1 MKRIFLATVSLAAVA
16 ALTLPAAAHGSRGMG
31 GKGHPGMMKEQLTN
45 LDADGDG
52 TVSEAEVK
60 AHRDTMFAAMDA
72 NSDGKLTQ
80 DEMTAHHEAMRA
92 EMETKSV
99 DRMFET
105 FDANKDGLISRD
117 EVVAGKEAKRAE
129 MQARRAEREDARGEK
144 ADFKG
149 KHFSRM
155 DKDGDGSISKDEFEG
170 QPMMMF
176 ERFDEDGDGLV
187 VIEDIQVKRGKGEGR
202 RFKWREAPPPPPESE

>member
-16 ALTLPAAAHGSRGMG
+16 AFTLPAAAQGPGGMG
-31 GKGHPGMMKEQLTN
+31 GKGDPAMMKEHLAT

-52 TVSEAEVK
+52 TLSEAEVK
-60 AHRDTMFAAMDA
+60 AHRDAMFGAIDT
-72 NSDGKLTQ
+72 NQDGVLSQ
-80 DEMTAHHEAMRA
+80 DEMTAHHDAMRA
-92 EMETKSV
+92 TMEARSV

-105 FDANKDGLISRD
+105 FDANNDGLISRE

-129 MQARRAEREDARGEK
+129 MQARWAGRKGARGDK
-144 ADFKG
+144 PDFRG
-149 KHFSRM
+149 KRFARM
-155 DKDGDGSISKDEFEG
+155 DTDGNGTISKDEFED

-176 ERFDEDGDGLV
+176 ERFDEDGDGVV
-187 VIEDIQVKRGKGEGR
+187 VIEDIQVKRGEGR